1 MSSARSRSDVAPLT
15 VADAAA
21 QIVAAS
27 SAVRAAPRILIDGRS
42 GSGKT
47 TLAHEIGRRWP
58 EVQVVALDSLYPGWD
73 GLRAGA
79 DRARLDLLVPHAA
92 GRDGLSRVWDW
103 GAQRYAAEH
112 VVHPDRPLLIE
123 GAGVLTAR
131 SEPFGDVRVWV
142 DADDDERRRRALA
155 RDGAT
160 YEPHWERWA
169 QQEDEHLA
177 RHDPTA
183 RATHRVTLV

>member
-1 MSSARSRSDVAPLT
+1 MSSAHSRSDVAPLT
-15 VADAAA
+15 VAEAAA

-27 SAVRAAPRILIDGRS
+27 SAVRAVPRILIDGRS

-47 TLAHEIGRRWP
+47 TLAQEIGRRFP
-58 EVQVVALDSLYPGWD
+58 EIQIVALDSLYPGWD

-79 DRARLDLLVPHAA
+79 DRARLDFLVPHAEGDD
-92 GRDGLSRVWDW
+92 GRSRVWDW
-103 GAQRYAAEH
+103 SAQRYAAEH

-123 GAGVLTAR
+123 GAGILTAD
-131 SEPFGDVRVWV
+131 SAPFGDVRVWV

-160 YEPHWERWA
+160 YAPHWERWA
-169 QQEDEHLA
+169 RQEDEHLA
-177 RHDPTA
+177 RHHPIA
-183 RATHRVTLV
+183 RASHRVVLL